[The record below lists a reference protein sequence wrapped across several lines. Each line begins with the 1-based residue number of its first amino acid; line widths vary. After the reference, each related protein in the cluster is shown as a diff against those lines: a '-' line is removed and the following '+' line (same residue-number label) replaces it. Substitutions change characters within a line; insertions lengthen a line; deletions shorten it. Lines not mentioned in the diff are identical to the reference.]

1 MWYNRSMK
9 NDTNK
14 RTQRTPEEIIAET
27 AAKLERL
34 RLKQAKEVAQSD
46 PEVKAL
52 NEERAKYQKAVRDAK
67 RVLGNGPQSGQAR
80 IAKHE
85 AWIEKIKCEM
95 VDAEVVLDVSQN
107 TIAQIDSEIAAKVSQ
122 LSA

>member
-1 MWYNRSMK
+1 MK

-34 RLKQAKEVAQSD
+34 RLKQAKQIAQDD

-52 NEERAKYQKAVRDAK
+52 NDERAKYQKAIRDAK
-67 RVLGNGPQSGQAR
+67 RILGNGPQSGQAR

-85 AWIEKIKCEM
+85 AWIEKINQEIFNAEQLLADSQQQIEAI
-95 VDAEVVLDVSQN
+95 DAEI
-107 TIAQIDSEIAAKVSQ
+107 TTKISQ

>member
-1 MWYNRSMK
+1 MK
-9 NDTNK
+9 NDNNK

-27 AAKLERL
+27 EAKLERL

-52 NEERAKYQKAVRDAK
+52 NDERAKYQKAVRDAK

-80 IAKHE
+80 IAKHK
-85 AWIEKIKCEM
+85 AWIEKIECEM
-95 VDAEVVLDVSQN
+95 VDAEVILDCSQN
-107 TIAQIDSEIAAKVSQ
+107 TIEKIDAEIAAKVSQ